1 MHSFFHLSLRRIAL
15 PALLTLIFATIY
27 GMISLVN
34 HALFR
39 TYTLDL
45 GFYTNALFDYRDFSF
60 NDSSSISEQGANML
74 GGHFEPILF
83 LLAPLSFLFG
93 TYTLLL
99 VQIAFIIAGGLA
111 LYAFFLPKGRI
122 FALSALLFYY
132 GYFTLFAALAFDFH
146 TNVLAASLLPF
157 LFLFYQRGKRLGLLI
172 VFVLMLLC
180 KENVSLWLIFVFAGM
195 AILHRKQ
202 APFFITLSALS
213 ALFFI
218 SAIQVIIPAFSE
230 EGRYSGFLYS
240 ILGNSPGEAL
250 HFLITHPI
258 DGIRLLFINH
268 SDNPLATLYKVEFH
282 ALVFCTGLPLLLRKP
297 AFLLMMV
304 PLYFQ
309 KMYHDDPS
317 MWGIGFHYGA
327 EFASLMT
334 IGVFTTV
341 DLFRR
346 EKIKSALLLLL
357 PLLSMAVTFRSM
369 DQTLMFTDKNRIR
382 FYQAGH
388 YQQSFDVKAVK
399 QLLSSIPRDA
409 VVSAQSPIVPHLAL
423 RETIYQFP
431 IVKDATFVLFS
442 TEENPYPLTPEAFNE
457 KTAPF
462 FNHPEWELWK
472 QAGHFYV
479 FKKRP

>member
-1 MHSFFHLSLRRIAL
+1 MHTFFHLSLRRIAL
-15 PALLTLIFATIY
+15 PTLLTLIFATIY
-27 GMISLVN
+27 CLISLVN

-45 GFYTNALFDYRDFSF
+45 GFYTNALFDYRHFSF
-60 NDSSSISEQGANML
+60 NDSSLISEQGANML

-93 TYTLLL
+93 SYTLLL

-122 FALSALLFYY
+122 FALSALLFYFA
-132 GYFTLFAALAFDFH
+132 YFTLFAALAFDFH

-157 LFLFYQRGKRLGLLI
+157 LFLFYQRGCRHGLLI
-172 VFVLMLLC
+172 VFLLMLLC

-195 AILHRKQ
+195 AILHRKE
-202 APFFITLSALS
+202 AVFFLMLSALS
-213 ALFFI
+213 ALFFVSVI
-218 SAIQVIIPAFSE
+218 HVIIPAFSE

-240 ILGNSPGEAL
+240 VLGNSPGEAL
-250 HFLITHPI
+250 HFLLTHPI
-258 DGIRLLFINH
+258 QAIRLLFVNH
-268 SDNPLATLYKVEFH
+268 SENPLANVYKVEFH
-282 ALVFCTGLPLLLRKP
+282 ALIFCTGLPLLLRKP

-346 EKIKSALLLLL
+346 EKIKSALLLIL

-388 YQQSFDVKAVK
+388 YQRSLNVKAVK
-399 QLLSSIPRDA
+399 QLLNSIPADA
-409 VVSAQSPIVPHLAL
+409 VVSAQSPFVPHLAL

-442 TEENPYPLTPEAFNE
+442 TEENPYPLTPEAFTE

-462 FNHPEWELWK
+462 FNHPDWELWK
-472 QAGHFYV
+472 QAGHFYA